1 MSTSLNI
8 SLDESGGGTRLS
20 NHGGSGHGSA
30 HGKPV
35 WKAEESAFRD
45 VEETR
50 MPIMSSEGSSRW
62 VPSNYVQRTTLLL
75 LAFGFGLLII
85 IMSIVSATNKNVSD
99 GFSKLNDKLA
109 SSNALGLPGYESMS
123 WADILSAGKATQTV
137 NVYIDSGSPKVQR
150 WFTYVA
156 VPQVLAQYGITINPV
171 FTLASGTY
179 QIVQQIETEV
189 ASGKV
194 TSGGSVDLFWGNG
207 ANFYRAKTGNT
218 IPGVTT
224 GFGSAASGLGNI
236 LYGPWANKVPS
247 AKNFDWTSA
256 TIAFDMGTS
265 TDGLEMPFF
274 AANFNLIYRTDVGI
288 IPPTTFQDLLVLLN
302 TPACAVGTAQS
313 ALCGLKNVFTY
324 WNPSTTPA
332 SYITAAFTRHFLY
345 ENCATTVSSLVT
357 YQTPAAATAAYK
369 AATTCAKDYAKYIST
384 YNSALYQASA
394 QNAFQQLRILES
406 GYPINGAMPQNT
418 KANLYNFAY
427 CADESTCQGLYR
439 AGTIFATM
447 EYSAPYAGSNCADT
461 TGTGTTSWGS
471 SSVANLCTNTAAY
484 VPTSSG
490 AISNNNFMMIPSN
503 AANKLGA
510 VVVGNWL
517 GSMDAQYSRRNG
529 AQADSSYLAS
539 DGKSHVLNRWIGNFA
554 TNSPAYTGS
563 DGGPAWKT
571 AYDYLSSY
579 NNYPQT
585 PDIKYLRPP
594 YALPEIDVRYQ
605 TQMNADWVS
614 CMGLTATSAAYPTVA
629 TVCP

>member
-1 MSTSLNI
+1 
-8 SLDESGGGTRLS
+8 
-20 NHGGSGHGSA
+20 
-30 HGKPV
+30 
-35 WKAEESAFRD
+35 
-45 VEETR
+45 
-50 MPIMSSEGSSRW
+50 MPIMSSEGPSRW
-62 VPSNYVQRTTLLL
+62 VPSNYVQRTTLVL
-75 LAFGFGLLII
+75 LALGFVLLII

-99 GFSKLNDKLA
+99 GFGKLNDKLA
-109 SSNALGLPGYESMS
+109 TSNALGLPGYESMS
-123 WADILSAGKATQTV
+123 WEQLLSAGKATQTV

-171 FTLASGTY
+171 FTLSSGTY
-179 QIVQQIETEV
+179 QIVQQIESEV
-189 ASGKV
+189 AAGKV

-247 AKNFDWTSA
+247 AKNYDWTSA
-256 TIAFDMGTS
+256 TIAFDMGTP

-302 TPACAVGTAQS
+302 TNFCTVGTAQS
-313 ALCGLKNVFTY
+313 ANCGLKGVFTY
-324 WNPSTTPA
+324 WNPSTTGA

-345 ENCATTVSSLVT
+345 ENCATSVSSLST
-357 YQTPAAATAAYK
+357 GSTSTADYK

-384 YNSALYQASA
+384 YDSALYQGSA
-394 QNAFQQLRILES
+394 KNAFQQLRILES
-406 GYPINGAMPQNT
+406 GYPINGAMPSNT
-418 KANLYNFAY
+418 KANLYNSAY
-427 CADESTCQGLYR
+427 CADSSTCQGLYK
-439 AGTIFATM
+439 AGSIYATM
-447 EYSAPYAGSNCADT
+447 EYSAPYAGSNCADST
-461 TGTGTTSWGS
+461 TGNTAWGA
-471 SSVANLCTNTAAY
+471 VPNLCTNTAAY
-484 VPTSSG
+484 IPTSSG

-503 AANKLGA
+503 AGNKLGA

-517 GSMDAQYSRRNG
+517 GSMDAQYSRRYG

-563 DGGPAWKT
+563 DGGPSWKT

-579 NNYPQT
+579 HNYAQT
-585 PDIKYLRPP
+585 PDVKYFRPP

-614 CMGLTATSAAYPTVA
+614 CMGLTATGAAYPTVSV
-629 TVCP
+629 VCP